1 MPYVRS
7 PKDSTTGAYIQ
18 AAPARVCEFS
28 SDTQCMSVICRVF
41 MEHEQSGEFSQPECI
56 IYSKG
61 SPEKMRRLCRP
72 ETIPDNFAVIL
83 DEYASQAGVQSNNF
97 AQYIILAVSCLK

>member
-7 PKDSTTGAYIQ
+7 PKDQATGAYIQ

-41 MEHEQSGEFSQPECI
+41 KEHAHSGEFSAPECV
-56 IYSKG
+56 IYSKARINYLLEIL
-61 SPEKMRRLCRP
+61 SRLLQGP
-72 ETIPDNFAVIL
+72 KGIT
-83 DEYASQAGVQSNNF
+83 Q
-97 AQYIILAVSCLK
+97 